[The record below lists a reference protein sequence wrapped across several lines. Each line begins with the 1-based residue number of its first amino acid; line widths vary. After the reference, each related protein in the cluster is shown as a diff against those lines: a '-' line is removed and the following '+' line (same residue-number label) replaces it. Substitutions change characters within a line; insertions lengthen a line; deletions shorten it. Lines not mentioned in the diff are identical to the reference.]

1 MQRIIE
7 TDCSYHDLCQ
17 LTFCPCCSPGSNVS
31 YSVLALEVSFI
42 PSFSGHIIVPIFHA
56 IADYICLKRSLQ
68 SSTDFI
74 YEFSNNSLLRK
85 SMIKKRKDFGF
96 FYELH
101 LLTLTSKKCYLLY
114 RIFQDHQ
121 KKDLCLF

>member
-1 MQRIIE
+1 MQRIIA

-17 LTFCPCCSPGSNVS
+17 LTFCPCCSLGSNVS
-31 YSVLALEVSFI
+31 YPALASEVSFT
-42 PSFSGHIIVPIFHA
+42 PSFSGHITLSIFHA

-85 SMIKKRKDFGF
+85 SI
-96 FYELH
+96 
-101 LLTLTSKKCYLLY
+101 
-114 RIFQDHQ
+114 
-121 KKDLCLF
+121 